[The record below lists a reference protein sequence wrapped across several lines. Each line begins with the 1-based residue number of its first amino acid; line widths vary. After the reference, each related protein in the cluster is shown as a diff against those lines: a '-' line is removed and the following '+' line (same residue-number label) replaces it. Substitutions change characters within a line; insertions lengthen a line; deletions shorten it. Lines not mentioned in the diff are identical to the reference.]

1 MDIGGICIFIV
12 FYRYFYSVVR
22 EWLYSAFLA
31 FFSVEFSVCF
41 GFSVCVCVCF
51 SDFVSVLVIISLYL
65 PEKIFFRGLS
75 WNVLGKSFFA

>member
-31 FFSVEFSVCF
+31 LNL
-41 GFSVCVCVCF
+41 
-51 SDFVSVLVIISLYL
+51 VSVLVLVSVFVSALVILCL
-65 PEKIFFRGLS
+65 F
-75 WNVLGKSFFA
+75 W